1 MKRTVKL
8 SFKIR
13 GMDCAEEI
21 GALRRAVGPLVGGEE
36 HLDFD
41 LLDGKMTVSVAEGS
55 ELAAAIQEAVA
66 RTGMTAVPWSRLA
79 MQRDAREEESLSK
92 RFGKP
97 AACVLGGVLLAAGFT
112 ADWIARGDLLAVL
125 GAGRLGAERVPLP
138 ATLLY
143 LASAIAGAW
152 FIAPKAFRAA
162 RRARPDMNLLMT
174 IAAAG
179 AMAIG
184 EWFEAAAVVFLFS
197 LALLLESWSVERAR
211 RAIRSLL
218 DVSPAVATVLDP
230 DTGRTEEKPVEAIPP
245 GATVLVR
252 PGGRIPVD
260 GVLVR
265 GSTSV
270 NQAPITGESLPVNK
284 EEGDEVFAGTIN
296 GEGAVEIRSTKEAKD
311 TTVARI
317 IRMVEEARSR
327 RAPSEQWV
335 EKFARIYTP
344 VMIGLALLVAA
355 LPPLLFGGAW
365 SRSVYQALVL
375 LVIACPCALVIS
387 TPVSVVAALAASARR
402 GVLVKGGR
410 FLEAVA
416 RLRALAIDKTGTLTE
431 GRPSVCAVVP
441 ARGHTESELVAIVA
455 AIEARSEH
463 PLARAIVRHAA
474 SLGIRPE
481 PAEEYRAVRGKGA
494 GAVLRGRPVWVGSH
508 RYLEERGHEDDEV
521 RERITSLS
529 AGGSSVVVAG
539 TDDHVCGFIALADA
553 VRPDARRAI
562 DALRAA
568 GIRPI
573 VMLTGDNRGTA
584 DAVGRKTGVDEV
596 RAELLPEDKVRAV
609 EDLSRAHET
618 VGMLGDGV
626 NDARAMARAS
636 VGIAMGAAGSDAAIE
651 TADVAL
657 MSDDLLRLPW
667 LVRHARRM
675 LSIIKQNVAA
685 SIAVKGAFVALT
697 FAGHPSLWGAI
708 GADMGVSLLVVFNA
722 LRLLHPGP
730 ENPPEEVRA

>member
-1 MKRTVKL
+1 
-8 SFKIR
+8 
-13 GMDCAEEI
+13 
-21 GALRRAVGPLVGGEE
+21 
-36 HLDFD
+36 
-41 LLDGKMTVSVAEGS
+41 
-55 ELAAAIQEAVA
+55 
-66 RTGMTAVPWSRLA
+66 
-79 MQRDAREEESLSK
+79 
-92 RFGKP
+92 
-97 AACVLGGVLLAAGFT
+97 
-112 ADWIARGDLLAVL
+112 
-125 GAGRLGAERVPLP
+125 
-138 ATLLY
+138 
-143 LASAIAGAW
+143 
-152 FIAPKAFRAA
+152 
-162 RRARPDMNLLMT
+162 
-174 IAAAG
+174 
-179 AMAIG
+179 
-184 EWFEAAAVVFLFS
+184 
-197 LALLLESWSVERAR
+197 
-211 RAIRSLL
+211 
-218 DVSPAVATVLDP
+218 
-230 DTGRTEEKPVEAIPP
+230 
-245 GATVLVR
+245 
-252 PGGRIPVD
+252 RIPVD

-296 GEGAVEIRSTKEAKD
+296 GDGAVEIRSTKEAKD

-626 NDARAMARAS
+626 NDAPAMARAS

>member
-410 FLEAVA
+410 FLEAV
-416 RLRALAIDKTGTLTE
+416 
-431 GRPSVCAVVP
+431 
-441 ARGHTESELVAIVA
+441 
-455 AIEARSEH
+455 
-463 PLARAIVRHAA
+463 
-474 SLGIRPE
+474 
-481 PAEEYRAVRGKGA
+481 
-494 GAVLRGRPVWVGSH
+494 
-508 RYLEERGHEDDEV
+508 
-521 RERITSLS
+521 
-529 AGGSSVVVAG
+529 
-539 TDDHVCGFIALADA
+539 
-553 VRPDARRAI
+553 
-562 DALRAA
+562 
-568 GIRPI
+568 
-573 VMLTGDNRGTA
+573 
-584 DAVGRKTGVDEV
+584 
-596 RAELLPEDKVRAV
+596 
-609 EDLSRAHET
+609 
-618 VGMLGDGV
+618 
-626 NDARAMARAS
+626 
-636 VGIAMGAAGSDAAIE
+636 
-651 TADVAL
+651 
-657 MSDDLLRLPW
+657 
-667 LVRHARRM
+667 
-675 LSIIKQNVAA
+675 
-685 SIAVKGAFVALT
+685 
-697 FAGHPSLWGAI
+697 
-708 GADMGVSLLVVFNA
+708 
-722 LRLLHPGP
+722 
-730 ENPPEEVRA
+730 